1 MLRFWKSL
9 IVRTVALTFA
19 IPFVVILIVVLA
31 SSYCPRFH
39 QELKG
44 WQTGIGAFL
53 GFLSLLTGALV
64 NAELNRRRDA
74 QLQQREMRSLLAA
87 LAAEALIISQ
97 HAKIRVESINGIF
110 KKQDLGLY
118 FRKQY
123 PAPVKPMIFSE
134 AVKKIGILDPSVV
147 SLVVHFYM
155 EIEMTERQTSF
166 LIEGINRHPAAASSE
181 EIVTAIMDQCLQQEV
196 LGQKMNEALLAYQ
209 SALLDGRDIDDVA
222 HKFDTRDSDRL
233 VAARSMD
240 LARRRSECTDTGK
253 PASSETPSAR

>member
-1 MLRFWKSL
+1 MARTKANELSHDRFEFRFVHGLESRTQFRIGNISLRGTQLAHEKKRQCEEVDALHCSILHAPKS
-9 IVRTVALTFA
+9 R
-19 IPFVVILIVVLA
+19 
-31 SSYCPRFH
+31 H
-39 QELKG
+39 
-44 WQTGIGAFL
+44 
-53 GFLSLLTGALV
+53 LSAK
-64 NAELNRRRDA
+64 
-74 QLQQREMRSLLAA
+74 QREVNVAK
-87 LAAEALIISQ
+87 EAKTAFEISQ